1 MCLAAVVLFS
11 ACGGEADPAT
21 EAIPTTTSPEPT
33 TTVPPSTTTTTAR
46 PSPTTTVPPT
56 TVPEASE
63 EIADVEIGPGTV
75 WGDVFEMLGGAEQ
88 SCVRDAVGADL
99 DRLLSR
105 EILDEDEVGQQEL
118 ALLPCLPPQI
128 LRTVFLAGMMLGME
142 DDGIV
147 VAEEQE
153 ACLREV
159 VDEMDVAALISVLA
173 SEAGGS
179 DDAGAEDAVQLL
191 EMLAGLLRCL
201 PELLDAGAEEHDD
214 YDGVDDY
221 ADGLVGAARVGLGE
235 VVEGTLDY
243 QGDWD
248 YFAFEAVEGELY
260 EIEVDLG
267 TLPHSV
273 VTVLDA
279 DGYPLDYDDDQQDS
293 SAVGLFWRAPDTG
306 TFYVEVA
313 GYDVGSY
320 TLTVMAS
327 DVVDDYADG
336 LVGAARVGLGE
347 VVEGTLDYQ
356 GDVDYFAF
364 EAAAGRLYEI
374 EVTLGTLS
382 DSIVA
387 VFDADGYPLD
397 YNDDQQGS
405 LASRLEWRAPDT
417 GTFYV
422 EVAGYD
428 EGSYTLAVEETGI
441 VDDYADGLVGAARV
455 GLGEVVEGTLD
466 YQGDWDYF
474 AFEAVEGELYEI
486 EVDLGTLPHSVVTVL
501 DADGYPL
508 DYDDDQQDSSAVGLF
523 WRAPDT
529 GTFYVEVAGYDVGS
543 YTLTVGLAE

>member
-1 MCLAAVVLFS
+1 M
-11 ACGGEADPAT
+11 
-21 EAIPTTTSPEPT
+21 
-33 TTVPPSTTTTTAR
+33 
-46 PSPTTTVPPT
+46 
-56 TVPEASE
+56 
-63 EIADVEIGPGTV
+63 
-75 WGDVFEMLGGAEQ
+75 
-88 SCVRDAVGADL
+88 
-99 DRLLSR
+99 
-105 EILDEDEVGQQEL
+105 
-118 ALLPCLPPQI
+118 
-128 LRTVFLAGMMLGME
+128 
-142 DDGIV
+142 
-147 VAEEQE
+147 
-153 ACLREV
+153 
-159 VDEMDVAALISVLA
+159 
-173 SEAGGS
+173 
-179 DDAGAEDAVQLL
+179 
-191 EMLAGLLRCL
+191 
-201 PELLDAGAEEHDD
+201 
-214 YDGVDDY
+214 
-221 ADGLVGAARVGLGE
+221 GLGE
-235 VVEGTLDY
+235 VVEGALDY

-248 YFAFEAVEGELY
+248 YFAFDAVEGELY

-279 DGYPLDYDDDQQDS
+279 DGYPLDYTDDRQDS
-293 SAVGLFWRAPDTG
+293 SAVRLFWRAPDTG

-347 VVEGTLDYQ
+347 VVEGALDYQ
-356 GDVDYFAF
+356 GDVDYFGF
-364 EAAAGRLYEI
+364 EAVAGRLYEI

-387 VFDADGYPLD
+387 IFDADGYPLD

-422 EVAGYD
+422 EVAGYGN
-428 EGSYTLAVEETGI
+428 GSYTLAVEETDI

-455 GLGEVVEGTLD
+455 GLGEVVEGAFD

-474 AFEAVEGELYEI
+474 AFEAVAGELYEI
-486 EVDLGTLPHSVVTVL
+486 QVDLGTLPHSVVTVL

-508 DYDDDQQDSSAVGLF
+508 DYDDDHPDSSAARLF

-543 YTLTVGLAE
+543 YTLTVGLAD